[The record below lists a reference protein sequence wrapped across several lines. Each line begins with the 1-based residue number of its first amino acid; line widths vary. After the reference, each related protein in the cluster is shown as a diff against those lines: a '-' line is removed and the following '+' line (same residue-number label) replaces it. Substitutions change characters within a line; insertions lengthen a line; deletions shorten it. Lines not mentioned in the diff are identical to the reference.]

1 MQGCPVACWKGRG
14 AGPFLEVE
22 ELLVLLVLD
31 AYVISET
38 YSGWR

>member
-1 MQGCPVACWKGRG
+1 MRDSFEARSVGKLGSG
-14 AGPFLEVE
+14 LFLE

-38 YSGWR
+38 YSGW